1 MTVDVSS
8 LVTNTGLCGAS
19 AGFDGMLDQLKLI
32 EAELSSGIDLD
43 ASALQSSLG
52 SSLSKLQS
60 DLRALVPPLPTI
72 ETVSLQSEL
81 KELLRLPPASTEY
94 LGKLTEITSTF
105 GDALASAG
113 QDISTIITNATSA
126 LTTGGDLCSQIP
138 NFESAGTEVVEKATN
153 VLQAQTN
160 SLKEEV
166 SSIGDIDIS
175 KEITEIRS
183 KADTAINTA
192 LSYWNNPVS
201 VTENAIT

>member
-32 EAELSSGIDLD
+32 EAELSSSIDLD
-43 ASALQSSLG
+43 ASALQSSLS
-52 SSLSKLQS
+52 SSLNKLQS
-60 DLRALVPPLPTI
+60 DLRSLVPELPSVP
-72 ETVSLQSEL
+72 TVNLQSEL
-81 KELLRLPPASTEY
+81 KELLRLSPVSTEY
-94 LGKLTEITSTF
+94 IAKLSQITSTF
-105 GDALASAG
+105 GDSLSAAG
-113 QDISTIITNATSA
+113 QDISTIITNATTA

-138 NFESAGTEVVEKATN
+138 NFESTGTEVVERATN

-166 SSIGDIDIS
+166 SSMGDIDIS
-175 KEITEIRS
+175 KEITEI
-183 KADTAINTA
+183 KNQADTAINTA